1 MPLRSLRAA
10 VEGSRPHPPP
20 SPQIAG
26 GATPRA
32 PVRTLHRGAAVRWLG
47 GPSYA
52 FQSSW
57 EHRAG
62 GSR

>member
-32 PVRTLHRGAAVRWLG
+32 DIQNADEVAAALRGTRWEG
-47 GPSYA
+47 EVDRRYA
-52 FQSSW
+52 
-57 EHRAG
+57 
-62 GSR
+62 

>member
-10 VEGSRPHPPP
+10 VEGSLSHPPP

-26 GATPRA
+26 GVTPRA
-32 PVRTLHRGAAVRWLG
+32 LVRTLHHDAAVRWLG
-47 GPSYA
+47 GSSYA
-52 FQSSW
+52 FQSSR